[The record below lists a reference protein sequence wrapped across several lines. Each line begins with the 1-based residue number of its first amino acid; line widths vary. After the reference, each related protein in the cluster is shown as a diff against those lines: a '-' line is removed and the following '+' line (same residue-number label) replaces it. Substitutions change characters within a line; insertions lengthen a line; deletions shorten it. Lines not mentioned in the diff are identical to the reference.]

1 MTKITC
7 DICMD
12 LMPLVRDGVAS
23 EDSVTAVMNH
33 ISDCEDCKK
42 IYDEM
47 YINNKSITENNNT
60 PQQIKSQQLNS
71 QSINID
77 KAAKKVEKKINK
89 YLGMIIMF
97 GIFFGLSLTA
107 SEEMFLN
114 SFIMPIIGV
123 FGYYLFRWKAAYTVP
138 CIIVISN
145 FIINGIGFLRG
156 VEPLDI
162 MSVVMWGSVY
172 SLFAIIGTIIA
183 GLLHFGLRKE

>member
-33 ISDCEDCKK
+33 ISECESCKK

-47 YINNKSITENNNT
+47 YINNKIIIENNT
-60 PQQIKSQQLNS
+60 PQQINYQLINP

-114 SFIMPIIGV
+114 SFIMPIIGG
-123 FGYYLFRWKAAYTVP
+123 FGYYLFHWKAAYTVP

-156 VEPLDI
+156 VEHLDI
-162 MSVVMWGSVY
+162 SSMVMWGAIY

>member
-12 LMPLVRDGVAS
+12 LMPLVKDGVAS
-23 EDSVTAVMNH
+23 EDSENAVIKH
-33 ISDCEDCKK
+33 ISECESCKK

-47 YINNKSITENNNT
+47 YIDNKSIIEDDDI
-60 PQQIKSQQLNS
+60 P
-71 QSINID
+71 QSINMD

-89 YLGMIIMF
+89 YLGMIIIF

-123 FGYYLFRWKAAYTVP
+123 FGYYLFRWKAAYTIP

-156 VEPLDI
+156 VEHLDI
-162 MSVVMWGSVY
+162 MSMVMWGAIY

>member
-1 MTKITC
+1 
-7 DICMD
+7 
-12 LMPLVRDGVAS
+12 
-23 EDSVTAVMNH
+23 
-33 ISDCEDCKK
+33 
-42 IYDEM
+42 
-47 YINNKSITENNNT
+47 
-60 PQQIKSQQLNS
+60 
-71 QSINID
+71 
-77 KAAKKVEKKINK
+77 
-89 YLGMIIMF
+89 MF

-114 SFIMPIIGV
+114 SFIMPIIGA

>member
-23 EDSVTAVMNH
+23 EDSENAVMKH

-47 YINNKSITENNNT
+47 YINNKSIIEDDDI
-60 PQQIKSQQLNS
+60 PK
-71 QSINID
+71 SINID
-77 KAAKKVEKKINK
+77 KVAKKVEKKINK

-114 SFIMPIIGV
+114 SFIMPIIGA

-145 FIINGIGFLRG
+145 FIINGMGFFRG
-156 VEPLDI
+156 VEHLDI
-162 MSVVMWGSVY
+162 IVNGYVG
-172 SLFAIIGTIIA
+172 FCI
-183 GLLHFGLRKE
+183 LLICNYWNYNCRTTTFWIEKGVGEYE

>member
-23 EDSVTAVMNH
+23 EGSENAVMKH

-47 YINNKSITENNNT
+47 YINNKSIIEDDDI
-60 PQQIKSQQLNS
+60 PK
-71 QSINID
+71 SINID

-114 SFIMPIIGV
+114 SFIMPIIGA
-123 FGYYLFRWKAAYTVP
+123 FGYYLFRWKAAYTVL

-145 FIINGIGFLRG
+145 FIINGMGFLRG
-156 VEPLDI
+156 VEHLDI
-162 MSVVMWGSVY
+162 MSMVMWGSVY

>member
-12 LMPLVRDGVAS
+12 LMPLVKDGVAS
-23 EDSVTAVMNH
+23 EYSENAVIKH
-33 ISDCEDCKK
+33 ISECKSCKK

-47 YINNKSITENNNT
+47 YINNKSIIEDDDI
-60 PQQIKSQQLNS
+60 PK
-71 QSINID
+71 SINID

-89 YLGMIIMF
+89 YLGMIIIF

-114 SFIMPIIGV
+114 SFIMPIIGA
-123 FGYYLFRWKAAYTVP
+123 FGYYLFRWKAAYTIP

-156 VEPLDI
+156 VEHLDI
-162 MSVVMWGSVY
+162 MSMVMWGAIY

>member
-23 EDSVTAVMNH
+23 EDSKNAVMKH

-47 YINNKSITENNNT
+47 YINNKSIIEDDD
-60 PQQIKSQQLNS
+60 ILK
-71 QSINID
+71 SINID

-114 SFIMPIIGV
+114 SFIMPIIGA
-123 FGYYLFRWKAAYTVP
+123 FGYYLFHWKAAYTVP

-145 FIINGIGFLRG
+145 FIINGIGFFRG
-156 VEPLDI
+156 VEHLNI
-162 MSVVMWGSVY
+162 SSMVMWGAVY

>member
-23 EDSVTAVMNH
+23 EDSENAVMNH

-42 IYDEM
+42 TYYEM
-47 YINNKSITENNNT
+47 YINNKSITEDNKNS
-60 PQQIKSQQLNS
+60 QIINP

-97 GIFFGLSLTA
+97 GIFFGFSLTA

-114 SFIMPIIGV
+114 SFIMPIIGA
-123 FGYYLFRWKAAYTVP
+123 FGYYLFQWKAAYTVL
-138 CIIVISN
+138 CIIVIIN

-156 VEPLDI
+156 VEHLDI
-162 MSVVMWGSVY
+162 SSMVMWGAIY

>member
-12 LMPLVRDGVAS
+12 LMPLVRDCVAS
-23 EDSVTAVMNH
+23 EGSENAVMKH

-47 YINNKSITENNNT
+47 YINNKSIIEDDDI
-60 PQQIKSQQLNS
+60 PK
-71 QSINID
+71 SINID

-114 SFIMPIIGV
+114 SFIMPIIGA
-123 FGYYLFRWKAAYTVP
+123 FGYYLFRLKAAYTVP

-156 VEPLDI
+156 VEHLDI
-162 MSVVMWGSVY
+162 MSMIMWGSVY

>member
-12 LMPLVRDGVAS
+12 LMPLVKDGVAS
-23 EDSVTAVMNH
+23 EYSENAVIKH
-33 ISDCEDCKK
+33 ISECKSCKK

-47 YINNKSITENNNT
+47 YINNKSIIEDEDI
-60 PQQIKSQQLNS
+60 PQA
-71 QSINID
+71 INID
-77 KAAKKVEKKINK
+77 KEAKKIEKKINTH
-89 YLGMIIMF
+89 LGMIIIF

-123 FGYYLFRWKAAYTVP
+123 FGYYLFRWKAAYTIP

-156 VEPLDI
+156 VEHLDI
-162 MSVVMWGSVY
+162 MSMVMWGAIY

>member
-12 LMPLVRDGVAS
+12 LMPLVKDGVAS
-23 EDSVTAVMNH
+23 EDSENAVMKH
-33 ISDCEDCKK
+33 ISECESCKK
-42 IYDEM
+42 IYYEM
-47 YINNKSITENNNT
+47 YINNKSIIEDDDI
-60 PQQIKSQQLNS
+60 PK
-71 QSINID
+71 SINID
-77 KAAKKVEKKINK
+77 KVAKKVEKKINK
-89 YLGMIIMF
+89 YLGMIIIF

-114 SFIMPIIGV
+114 SFIMPIIGA
-123 FGYYLFRWKAAYTVP
+123 FGYYLFHWKAAYTVP

-145 FIINGIGFLRG
+145 FIINGIGFFRG
-156 VEPLDI
+156 VEHLNI
-162 MSVVMWGSVY
+162 SSMVMWGAVY

>member
-12 LMPLVRDGVAS
+12 LMPLVQDGVAS
-23 EDSVTAVMNH
+23 EDSENAVMKH
-33 ISDCEDCKK
+33 ISECESCKK

-47 YINNKSITENNNT
+47 YTNNKNITEDNKNS
-60 PQQIKSQQLNS
+60 QIINP

-89 YLGMIIMF
+89 YLGMIIIF

-123 FGYYLFRWKAAYTVP
+123 FGYYLFRWKAAYTIP

-156 VEPLDI
+156 VEHLDI
-162 MSVVMWGSVY
+162 MSMVMWGAIY

>member
-23 EDSVTAVMNH
+23 EDSENAVMKH

-47 YINNKSITENNNT
+47 YINNKSIIEDDDI
-60 PQQIKSQQLNS
+60 PK
-71 QSINID
+71 SINID
-77 KAAKKVEKKINK
+77 KSAKKVEKKINK

-107 SEEMFLN
+107 SEEMFFN
-114 SFIMPIIGV
+114 SFIMPIIGA

-156 VEPLDI
+156 VEHLDI
-162 MSVVMWGSVY
+162 MSMVMWGSIY

>member
-23 EDSVTAVMNH
+23 EGSENAVMKH

-47 YINNKSITENNNT
+47 YINNKSIIEDDDI
-60 PQQIKSQQLNS
+60 PK
-71 QSINID
+71 SINID

-114 SFIMPIIGV
+114 SFIMPIIGA

>member
-60 PQQIKSQQLNS
+60 TQQIKSQQLNS
-71 QSINID
+71 QLINID

-156 VEPLDI
+156 VESLDI

>member
-12 LMPLVRDGVAS
+12 LMPLVRDVVAS
-23 EDSVTAVMNH
+23 EDSKNAVMNH

-47 YINNKSITENNNT
+47 YINNKSIIEDDDI
-60 PQQIKSQQLNS
+60 PK
-71 QSINID
+71 SINID
-77 KAAKKVEKKINK
+77 KVAKKVEKKINK

-114 SFIMPIIGV
+114 SFIMPIIGA

-156 VEPLDI
+156 VAHLDI
-162 MSVVMWGSVY
+162 MSMVMWGSVY

>member
-12 LMPLVRDGVAS
+12 LMPLVQDGVAS
-23 EDSVTAVMNH
+23 EDSENAVMNH
-33 ISDCEDCKK
+33 ISECESCKK

-47 YINNKSITENNNT
+47 YINNKSIIENNT
-60 PQQIKSQQLNS
+60 PQQINYQTINPQPM
-71 QSINID
+71 NID
-77 KAAKKVEKKINK
+77 KAAKKIEKKINT
-89 YLGMIIMF
+89 YLGMIIIF

-114 SFIMPIIGV
+114 SFIMPIIGA
-123 FGYYLFRWKAAYTVP
+123 FGYYLFQWKAAYTVP

-156 VEPLDI
+156 IEHLDI
-162 MSVVMWGSVY
+162 ASMVMWGAIY

>member
-23 EDSVTAVMNH
+23 EGSENDVMKH

-47 YINNKSITENNNT
+47 YINNKSIIEDDDI
-60 PQQIKSQQLNS
+60 PK
-71 QSINID
+71 SINID

-114 SFIMPIIGV
+114 SFIMPIIGA
-123 FGYYLFRWKAAYTVP
+123 FGYYLFHWEAAYTVP

-145 FIINGIGFLRG
+145 FIINGMGFLRG
-156 VEPLDI
+156 VEHLDI
-162 MSVVMWGSVY
+162 MSMVMWGSVY

>member
-12 LMPLVRDGVAS
+12 LMPLVCDGVAS
-23 EDSVTAVMNH
+23 EDSENAVMKH

-47 YINNKSITENNNT
+47 YINNKSIIEDDDI
-60 PQQIKSQQLNS
+60 PK
-71 QSINID
+71 SINID
-77 KAAKKVEKKINK
+77 KVAKKVEKKINK

-114 SFIMPIIGV
+114 SFIMPIIGA
-123 FGYYLFRWKAAYTVP
+123 FGYYLFRWKAAYTVT

-156 VEPLDI
+156 VEHLDI
-162 MSVVMWGSVY
+162 MSMVMWGSIY

>member
-23 EDSVTAVMNH
+23 EGSENAVMKH

-47 YINNKSITENNNT
+47 YINNKSIIEDDDI
-60 PQQIKSQQLNS
+60 PK
-71 QSINID
+71 SINID

-114 SFIMPIIGV
+114 SFIMPIIGA
-123 FGYYLFRWKAAYTVP
+123 FGYYLFHWKAADTVL

-145 FIINGIGFLRG
+145 FIINGMGFLRG
-156 VEPLDI
+156 VEHLDI
-162 MSVVMWGSVY
+162 MSMVMWGSVY

>member
-47 YINNKSITENNNT
+47 YINNKSIIEDDDI
-60 PQQIKSQQLNS
+60 PK
-71 QSINID
+71 SINID

-114 SFIMPIIGV
+114 SFIMPIIGA

-145 FIINGIGFLRG
+145 FIINGMGFLRG
-156 VEPLDI
+156 VEHLDI
-162 MSVVMWGSVY
+162 MSMVMWGSVY

>member
-23 EDSVTAVMNH
+23 EDSENAVMKH

-47 YINNKSITENNNT
+47 YINNKSIIEDDDI
-60 PQQIKSQQLNS
+60 PK
-71 QSINID
+71 SINID

-114 SFIMPIIGV
+114 SFIMPIIGA
-123 FGYYLFRWKAAYTVP
+123 FGYYLFCWKAAYTVP

-156 VEPLDI
+156 VEHLDI
-162 MSVVMWGSVY
+162 MSMIMWGSVY

>member
-23 EDSVTAVMNH
+23 EGSENAVMKH
-33 ISDCEDCKK
+33 ILDCEDCKK

-47 YINNKSITENNNT
+47 YINNKSIIEDDDI
-60 PQQIKSQQLNS
+60 PK
-71 QSINID
+71 SINID

-114 SFIMPIIGV
+114 SFIMPIIGA
-123 FGYYLFRWKAAYTVP
+123 FGYYLFLWKAAYTVP

-156 VEPLDI
+156 VEHLDI
-162 MSVVMWGSVY
+162 MSMIMWGSVY

>member
-12 LMPLVRDGVAS
+12 LMPIVQDGVAS
-23 EDSVTAVMNH
+23 EDSVIAVMNH
-33 ISDCEDCKK
+33 ISECEDCKK

-47 YINNKSITENNNT
+47 YINNKSIIENNNT
-60 PQQIKSQQLNS
+60 PQQINPQA
-71 QSINID
+71 INID
-77 KAAKKVEKKINK
+77 KAAKKVERKINT
-89 YLGMIIMF
+89 YLSMIIMF

-114 SFIMPIIGV
+114 SFIMPIIGA

-145 FIINGIGFLRG
+145 FIINGIGILRG
-156 VEPLDI
+156 VEHLDI
-162 MSVVMWGSVY
+162 ASMVMWGTVY
-172 SLFAIIGTIIA
+172 SLFAIVGTIIA
-183 GLLHFGLRKE
+183 GLLHFGLRRE